1 MLPNYSKKKKTIVV
15 TDLDG
20 TLIEFN
26 TFPRW
31 IIYCIYKSIHEK
43 KYSILFRV
51 SILLIRRKILR
62 AISHRDFKISINKIN
77 YPINWATDFIKT
89 LPLSDRVIRKITEH
103 APAYVIISTAAP
115 ECYAKHLSDIPDL
128 KVDKVI
134 CSSNTPEGF
143 VDNFKNH
150 KKTQTINYIA
160 TLKEDYKLIFFTD
173 HHDDIPLSA
182 VADIN
187 YLCLPSEKT
196 KAIFKEFGIKFFSIG

>member
-1 MLPNYSKKKKTIVV
+1 MLPSYPEKKKIIVV

-20 TLIEFN
+20 TLIECN
-26 TFPRW
+26 SFPQW

-43 KYSILFRV
+43 KHSILFKV

-62 AISHRDFKISINKIN
+62 TISHRDFKISINKIN
-77 YPINWATDFIKT
+77 YPTNWAAEFVKT
-89 LPLSDRVIRKITEH
+89 LPLSDRVIRKIIEH
-103 APAYVIISTAAP
+103 SPAYIIISTAAP
-115 ECYAKHLSDIPDL
+115 ECYAKHIINIPDL

-134 CSSNTPEGF
+134 CSGETLEGF
-143 VDNFKNH
+143 IDNFKNH

-173 HHDDIPLSA
+173 HYDDIPLSA

-187 YLCLPSEKT
+187 YLCLASEKT
-196 KAIFKEFGIKFFSIG
+196 KATFKESGIKFFSIG